1 MNHRFLGAVMSLVF
15 LAFAVAMIAAGFS
28 REHPTWWG
36 SAISLAVLGGVLP
49 MILAVSSRIMPVF
62 LRRDWVSP
70 TLVMTMVGLAA
81 ASGWVVFLGRMADIS
96 LLVTLG
102 NAASL
107 ASGLLLIYNIGQVF
121 KKQSVVRPAPPLP
134 FPEQA
139 QADRI
144 ATNFTRLCSV
154 WLLVG
159 TGVGLIVSI
168 YTPDRGRWELVWAHS
183 MLVGFALS
191 MASGVTYHVLPRWTT
206 GRWKSLR
213 GLRIHWYL
221 TIVMLPIMVL
231 GLAIDSQLLIHM
243 AGPFQAAAIALWIG
257 NCLPFIRKL
266 PRFTAIGVGAAF
278 TALGFGIALG
288 MSFAVTP
295 AQGAFL
301 RPVHAELNLF
311 GWAGLLISGVAYYL
325 VPRFAGAPLRWS
337 RVAIAQ
343 LALTAISLAASVALL
358 WLRIEGHD
366 TGAAIQIAHIGCAV
380 GFGML
385 GVVVAGTFWSRQPQ
399 HVGAINLMPR
409 SRARAR

>member
-1 MNHRFLGAVMSLVF
+1 MRHRFLGAAMSLVF
-15 LAFAVAMIAAGFS
+15 VAFAVAMAVAGFS
-28 REHPTWWG
+28 RTHPTWWEA
-36 SAISLAVLGGVLP
+36 AISLAVLGGVLP
-49 MILAVSSRIMPVF
+49 MILAVNSRIMPVF

-70 TLVMTMVGLAA
+70 SLVMGMVGLAI
-81 ASGWVVFLGRMADIS
+81 ASGWTVFAGRMADMSI
-96 LLVTLG
+96 LITLG
-102 NAASL
+102 SALAL
-107 ASGLLLIYNIGQVF
+107 ASGILLIYNIGQVF
-121 KKQSVVRPAPPLP
+121 KKQTVVRPAPPLP

-139 QADRI
+139 AADRI

-159 TGVGLIVSI
+159 TGVGLVTSI
-168 YTPDRGRWELVWAHS
+168 FTPDRGRWELVWAHS

-191 MASGVTYHVLPRWTT
+191 MATGVTYHVLPRWTT
-206 GRWKSLR
+206 GRWRSIR
-213 GLRIHWYL
+213 ALRIHWYITVL
-221 TIVMLPIMVL
+221 MLPLMVL
-231 GLAIDSQLLIHM
+231 ALAIDSQVLFHM
-243 AGPFQAAAIALWIG
+243 SGPLQAAAIALWIG

-266 PRFTAIGVGAAF
+266 PRFTAIGTGAAF
-278 TALGFGIALG
+278 LALGFGIALG

-337 RVAIAQ
+337 RLAMAQ
-343 LALTAISLAASVALL
+343 LAITAVSLAASVSLL
-358 WLRIEGHD
+358 WLRVEGHD
-366 TGAAIQIAHIGCAV
+366 TGVAIQIAHLGCAV

-399 HVGAINLMPR
+399 ATGALTMMPR
-409 SRARAR
+409 PGAR

>member
-1 MNHRFLGAVMSLVF
+1 MSHRFLGIALSLVF
-15 LAFAVAMIAAGFS
+15 VAFAVAMIAAGFT
-28 REHPTWWG
+28 RTHPTWWG
-36 SAISLAVLGGVLP
+36 AAISLGVLGGVLP
-49 MILAVSSRIMPVF
+49 MILAVNTRIMPVF

-70 TLVMTMVGLAA
+70 RLVTAMVALALA
-81 ASGWVVFLGRMADIS
+81 GGWTVFLGRMADLS
-96 LLVTLG
+96 FLVTLG
-102 NAASL
+102 SAAAL
-107 ASGLLLIYNIGQVF
+107 ASAFLLLYNISQVF

-134 FPEQA
+134 FPEQK

-144 ATNFTRLCSV
+144 ATNFTRLSAV
-154 WLLVG
+154 WLLIG
-159 TGVGLIVSI
+159 TGIGLAVSL
-168 YTPDRGRWELVWAHS
+168 YTPDRGRWDLVWAHS
-183 MLVGFALS
+183 MLVGFAVS
-191 MASGVTYHVLPRWTT
+191 MATGVTYHVLPRWTN
-206 GRWKSLR
+206 GHWRSLR
-213 GLRIHWYL
+213 GLRIHWYI
-221 TIVMLPIMVL
+221 TVIMLPIMVL
-231 GLAIDSQLLIHM
+231 GLALDSFMMLHI

-266 PRFTAIGVGAAF
+266 PRLTAIGVGAAF

-337 RVAIAQ
+337 RIAIAQ
-343 LALTAISLAASVALL
+343 LAITAISLTASVALL

-366 TGAAIQIAHIGCAV
+366 TGIAIQIAHIGCAI

-385 GVVVAGTFWSRQPQ
+385 GVVVAGTFWSRQSQ
-399 HVGAINLMPR
+399 AAGALSLMPR
-409 SRARAR
+409 PRTR

>member
-1 MNHRFLGAVMSLVF
+1 MRHRFLGAAMSLVF
-15 LAFAVAMIAAGFS
+15 IAFAVAMAVAGFT
-28 REHPTWWG
+28 RTHPTWWEA
-36 SAISLAVLGGVLP
+36 AISLAVLGGVMP

-70 TLVMTMVGLAA
+70 PLVMSMVGLAI
-81 ASGWVVFLGRMADIS
+81 ASGWIVFAGRMLEIS

-102 NAASL
+102 SAAAL
-107 ASGLLLIYNIGQVF
+107 ASGILLLYNIGQVF
-121 KKQSVVRPAPPLP
+121 KKQSAVRPAPPLP

-139 QADRI
+139 AADKI
-144 ATNFTRLCSV
+144 ATSFTRLSSV

-159 TGVGLIVSI
+159 TGTGLAVSI

-191 MASGVTYHVLPRWTT
+191 MATGVTYHVLPRWTT
-206 GRWKSLR
+206 GRWRSIQALK
-213 GLRIHWYL
+213 IHWYI
-221 TIVMLPIMVL
+221 TVVMLPLMVIA
-231 GLAIDSQLLIHM
+231 LAIDSQTLFHM
-243 AGPFQAAAIALWIG
+243 SGPLQAVAIALWIG

-266 PRFTAIGVGAAF
+266 PRFTAIGAGAAF
-278 TALGFGIALG
+278 IALGFGIALG

-295 AQGAFL
+295 VQGAFY

-337 RVAIAQ
+337 RLAIVQ
-343 LALTAISLAASVALL
+343 LALTALSLTASVVLL
-358 WLRIEGHD
+358 WLRINGHD
-366 TGAAIQIAHIGCAV
+366 TGSAIQIAHVACAV

-385 GVVVAGTFWSRQPQ
+385 GVVVAGTFQSRQPQ
-399 HVGAINLMPR
+399 AVGAITMMPKPR
-409 SRARAR
+409 PR